1 MTLANSISEHL
12 ISFDT
17 PVEPAKLY
25 TFPQAQTDHSE
36 LEIANRQIAD
46 LQQQLKTAEETAN
59 ATAQKQIDALV
70 KAKDEELQAGM
81 DELRKTY
88 EAKVEE
94 LADRLQAQIFQ
105 HNNELAERLINWCR
119 PVLRNLST
127 TRCMEDLAA
136 VLETLLNENCELAI
150 NGPEDLISLMQPHLS
165 NLPAHAWTVNSSEGS
180 EIVITAGEARI
191 ETCLEE
197 WLNTV
202 EGEFSGR

>member
-25 TFPQAQTDHSE
+25 TFPPAQTDQGE

-46 LQQQLKTAEETAN
+46 LQQQLKDAEETAN
-59 ATAQKQIDALV
+59 AAAQRQVDALV
-70 KAKDEELQAGM
+70 KAKDEELQTGM

-88 EAKVEE
+88 EAKVREMAE
-94 LADRLQAQIFQ
+94 QLQAQISQ
-105 HNNELAERLINWCR
+105 HNKDLAERLINWCR

-127 TRCMEDLAA
+127 VRCMEDLAA
-136 VLETLLNENCELAI
+136 VVETLLNENCELI
-150 NGPEDLISLMQPHLS
+150 IKGPEDLLSLLQPHLS
-165 NLPAHAWTVNSSEGS
+165 SLPADAWTVNSSGDS

-197 WLNTV
+197 WLKTV
-202 EGEFSGR
+202 EGDLSGG

>member
-25 TFPQAQTDHSE
+25 TFPQTQSDQSE

-46 LQQQLKTAEETAN
+46 LQQQLKVAKETAS
-59 ATAQKQIDALV
+59 AVAQKEVDALV

-88 EAKVEE
+88 EAKVGE
-94 LADRLQAQIFQ
+94 LADQLQAQISQ
-105 HNNELAERLINWCR
+105 HNTELAERLINWCR

-136 VLETLLNENCELAI
+136 VVETLLNENCELI
-150 NGPEDLISLMQPHLS
+150 IKGPEDLVSLMRPHLS
-165 NLPAHAWTVNSSEGS
+165 NLPADAWTVTSSEGS

-202 EGEFSGR
+202 EGGLGGG